1 MLRSIG
7 VFAINMLC
15 CFAVFSQD
23 TSNISFTGFVTR
35 SDNENVFLLWEVPD
49 SSHFEYFIA
58 EKSNN
63 GVQWKTLDTILHNGT
78 SYRYTDNSP
87 STGLN
92 YYRIQAT
99 SNGKIFYSISRRA
112 YVSRIDNTIP
122 VYPNP
127 VSRNLRFQMTALSK
141 GRYQA
146 VVYASNG
153 VRVTGEVINHDGKDR
168 YISITLPSLMS
179 KGIYWLVL
187 LTKNEFYK
195 QNFLVQ

>member
-7 VFAINMLC
+7 IIAISLLC
-15 CFAVFSQD
+15 RTTVFSQVAD
-23 TSNISFTGFVTR
+23 AAKFSGFVTR
-35 SDNENVFLLWEVPD
+35 SDNEKVYLLWDVPD
-49 SSHFEYFIA
+49 SSNFEYFIA

-63 GVQWKTLDTILHNGT
+63 GVQWVTLDTILHTGS
-78 SYRYTDNSP
+78 SYRYTDP
-87 STGLN
+87 TPATGLN
-92 YYRIQAT
+92 YYRIVAT
-99 SNGKIFYSISRRA
+99 ANGKIFYSISRRA
-112 YVSRIDNTIP
+112 YVSNIDNSIP

-127 VSRNLRFQMTALSK
+127 VIKDLHFQMTALTK

-153 VRVTGEVINHDGKDR
+153 VRIAGQVINHDGVDS
-168 YISITLPSLMS
+168 YVTIALPPIMS
-179 KGIYWLVL
+179 RGIYRLVL